1 MRNDY
6 AHEVEIYLEMRA
18 VLCYS
23 SRKARNSDSVLQSIR
38 RIYRSI
44 KGVSAF
50 LDVANAVSSRAF
62 VNINK
67 KTQRFRCWCTPP
79 EYSYFVL

>member
-1 MRNDY
+1 MY
-6 AHEVEIYLEMRA
+6 VVY
-18 VLCYS
+18 VYS
-23 SRKARNSDSVLQSIR
+23 SRKARNSDSVLRSIR

-44 KGVSAF
+44 TKRVSAF